1 LKIGNLIQM
10 VFNEKFFKTYAS
22 KILFCSFRDVEQ
34 NAENKIQNGNH
45 MTENNHLKKFTFFSG
60 DD

>member
-1 LKIGNLIQM
+1 M

-22 KILFCSFRDVEQ
+22 KILFCSFRDIEQ